1 MQMPKSIRLTLEDEP
16 WRELPAEVADLVEGE
31 IDPISTEILDSIAHE
46 IPEYQRPLEG
56 RFGRGIRRGVEEAL
70 AQFVA
75 LIRDPDAG
83 REAGREVYLA
93 LGRGEQRAGRTL
105 DSLQAAYRIG
115 ARISW
120 RRFADACRRAGVG
133 AEPLALLA
141 EAVFAYIDELAA
153 DSVEGFAQAQAEVE
167 DLRRRRRR
175 ELVALL
181 LADPPADA
189 ADVAAVA
196 RAASWDVPAGLAALA
211 CSEDALARIT
221 RRLPPEVVATVVDG
235 EGCVL
240 LPDPEGPGRAEALAR
255 AAAEGTIALGPTVTP
270 TAAGESWVLALAL
283 LRADEAGAIPRA
295 DDTSATA
302 SGRRAA
308 GSDGAAR
315 AAAGGAGRDS
325 AAGGGDARKR
335 SGAAA
340 RKRARGK
347 GGRPE
352 VPLRVDDNL
361 AALLLFESR
370 DLAGRIAARRL
381 AAFAELTPRARERMR
396 ETALAHLRH
405 DGNAVA
411 MATAMHVH
419 PQTARYR
426 IARLRELLGDQLDDP
441 DARFELQLAL
451 RAEAVGPAA

>member
-1 MQMPKSIRLTLEDEP
+1 MPKRRLELDTDP
-16 WRELPAEVADLVEGE
+16 WRGLPARVADLIEGE
-31 IDPISTEILDSIAHE
+31 VDPIAVEILESIARE
-46 IPEYQRPLEG
+46 VPEYARPLEG

-83 REAGREVYLA
+83 RDSGREVYLA

-115 ARISW
+115 ARVAW
-120 RRFADACRRAGVG
+120 RRFADACGRAGVG
-133 AEPLALLA
+133 AEAVARLA

-153 DSVEGFAQAQAEVE
+153 ESVEGFAQAQAEVE

-181 LADPPADA
+181 LSDPPADA
-189 ADVAAVA
+189 EDVTAAA
-196 RAASWDVPAGLAALA
+196 RAASWEVPTGLAALA
-211 CSEDALARIT
+211 CSEDALARVT
-221 RRLPPEVVATVVDG
+221 RRLPAEALATVVDG
-235 EGCVL
+235 EGCLL
-240 LPDPEGPGRAEALAR
+240 LPDPEGPARAEALAR

-270 TAAGESWVLALAL
+270 TSAAESWALALAL
-283 LRADEAGAIPRA
+283 LRAAEAGALP
-295 DDTSATA
+295 DPATA
-302 SGRRAA
+302 SAGEA
-308 GSDGAAR
+308 GSTAAAGAAR
-315 AAAGGAGRDS
+315 KGA
-325 AAGGGDARKR
+325 
-335 SGAAA
+335 GAAA
-340 RKRARGK
+340 RKRAGGK
-347 GGRPE
+347 GSRPE
-352 VPLRVDDNL
+352 APLRVDDNL

-405 DGNAVA
+405 DGNAVT
-411 MATAMHVH
+411 MAAAMHVH

-451 RAEAVGPAA
+451 RADALGAGG

>member
-1 MQMPKSIRLTLEDEP
+1 MPKKRLELDTDP
-16 WRELPAEVADLVEGE
+16 WRGLPARVADLIEGE
-31 IDPISTEILDSIAHE
+31 VDPISAEILESIARE
-46 IPEYQRPLEG
+46 VPEYARPLEG

-83 REAGREVYLA
+83 RDSGHEVYLA
-93 LGRGEQRAGRTL
+93 LGRGEQQAGRTL

-115 ARISW
+115 ARVAW

-133 AEPLALLA
+133 AEAVALLA

-153 DSVEGFAQAQAEVE
+153 ESVEGFAQAQAEVE

-175 ELVALL
+175 ELLVLL

-189 ADVAAVA
+189 GDVAAAA
-196 RAASWDVPAGLAALA
+196 RAAAWDVPAGLAAMA
-211 CSEDALARIT
+211 CAEDVLPRVT
-221 RRLPPEVVATVVDG
+221 RRLPPECLATVVDG

-255 AAAEGTIALGPTVTP
+255 VGATVVLGPTVVP
-270 TAAGESWVLALAL
+270 AAAAESWRLALS
-283 LRADEAGAIPRA
+283 LR
-295 DDTSATA
+295 
-302 SGRRAA
+302 
-308 GSDGAAR
+308 
-315 AAAGGAGRDS
+315 
-325 AAGGGDARKR
+325 R
-335 SGAAA
+335 SGIEGSA
-340 RKRARGK
+340 
-347 GGRPE
+347 
-352 VPLRVDDNL
+352 PLRVDDNL

-411 MATAMHVH
+411 MAATMHVH

-451 RAEAVGPAA
+451 RAEAMGGRAR

>member
-1 MQMPKSIRLTLEDEP
+1 MPRTRLALDTEP
-16 WRELPAEVADLVEGE
+16 WRGLPVRVADLLEGE
-31 IDPISTEILDSIAHE
+31 VEPISVEILESIARE
-46 IPEYQRPLEG
+46 VPEYARPLDG
-56 RFGRGIRRGVEEAL
+56 RFGRGIRRGVGEAL

-75 LIRDPDAG
+75 LIRDPEAG
-83 REAGREVYLA
+83 RDSGREVYLA

-115 ARISW
+115 ARVAW

-153 DSVEGFAQAQAEVE
+153 DSVEGYAQAQAEVE

-189 ADVAAVA
+189 ADVTAAA
-196 RAASWDVPAGLAALA
+196 RAAAWDVPTGLAALA
-211 CSEDALARIT
+211 CPEEALARVA
-221 RRLPPEVVATVVDG
+221 RRLPPEALATVVDG
-235 EGCVL
+235 EGCLL

-255 AAAEGTIALGPTVTP
+255 AAAEARLALGPTVAP
-270 TAAGESWVLALAL
+270 GAAAESWALAQVL
-283 LRADEAGAIPRA
+283 M
-295 DDTSATA
+295 
-302 SGRRAA
+302 
-308 GSDGAAR
+308 R
-315 AAAGGAGRDS
+315 AAAAGALPEGE
-325 AAGGGDARKR
+325 DAT
-335 SGAAA
+335 
-340 RKRARGK
+340 
-347 GGRPE
+347 
-352 VPLRVDDNL
+352 PLRVDDHL
-361 AALLLFESR
+361 AALLLYESR

-381 AAFAELTPRARERMR
+381 APLADLTPKARARMR

-411 MATAMHVH
+411 MAAEMHVH

-441 DARFELQLAL
+441 DARFELELAL
-451 RAEAVGPAA
+451 RAEPRTG

>member
-1 MQMPKSIRLTLEDEP
+1 MPKTRLALDDEP
-16 WRELPAEVADLVEGE
+16 WRDLPARVADLIEGE
-31 IDPISTEILDSIAHE
+31 IDPIATEILESIALE
-46 IPEYQRPLEG
+46 VPEYARPLEG

-83 REAGREVYLA
+83 RGSGREVYLA
-93 LGRGEQRAGRTL
+93 LGRGEQRAGRPL

-115 ARISW
+115 ARVAW
-120 RRFADACRRAGVG
+120 RRFADACRRARIGT
-133 AEPLALLA
+133 EPLALLA

-167 DLRRRRRR
+167 DVRRRRRR

-181 LADPPADA
+181 LGDPPADA
-189 ADVAAVA
+189 ADLAAAA
-196 RAASWDVPAGLAALA
+196 RAARWDVPAGLAALA
-211 CSEDALARIT
+211 CPEDALGRIA
-221 RRLPPEVVATVVDG
+221 RRLPAEALMTVVDG

-255 AAAEGTIALGPTVTP
+255 AAAEARLALGPTVAP
-270 TAAGESWVLALAL
+270 TAAAESWALAL
-283 LRADEAGAIPRA
+283 SLL
-295 DDTSATA
+295 
-302 SGRRAA
+302 
-308 GSDGAAR
+308 
-315 AAAGGAGRDS
+315 
-325 AAGGGDARKR
+325 R
-335 SGAAA
+335 SGID
-340 RKRARGK
+340 
-347 GGRPE
+347 GGPL
-352 VPLRVDDNL
+352 LRVDDHL

-370 DLAGRIAARRL
+370 DLAGRIATRRL
-381 AAFAELTPRARERMR
+381 APFADLTPKARARMR

-411 MATAMHVH
+411 MAVEMQVH

-426 IARLRELLGDQLDDP
+426 IARLREVLGDQLDDP

-451 RAEAVGPAA
+451 RAGELSPPG

>member
-1 MQMPKSIRLTLEDEP
+1 MPKTLLALDSDP
-16 WRELPAEVADLVEGE
+16 WRDLPVHVADLIEGE
-31 IDPISTEILDSIAHE
+31 VEPISAEILESIARE
-46 IPEYQRPLEG
+46 VPEYARPLEG
-56 RFGRGIRRGVEEAL
+56 RFGRGIRRGVGEAL

-83 REAGREVYLA
+83 RDSGREVYLA

-115 ARISW
+115 ARVAW

-153 DSVEGFAQAQAEVE
+153 DSVEGYSQARAEVE

-189 ADVAAVA
+189 TDLTAAA
-196 RAASWDVPAGLAALA
+196 RAAAWDVPAGLAALA
-211 CSEDALARIT
+211 CPEDALARVT
-221 RRLPPEVVATVVDG
+221 RRLPPEALATVVDG

-255 AAAEGTIALGPTVTP
+255 AAAETRLVLGPTVGP
-270 TAAGESWVLALAL
+270 VAAAESWALALAL
-283 LRADEAGAIPRA
+283 LRAESAGAL
-295 DDTSATA
+295 
-302 SGRRAA
+302 GRP
-308 GSDGAAR
+308 
-315 AAAGGAGRDS
+315 
-325 AAGGGDARKR
+325 R
-335 SGAAA
+335 SGDGKPRRDEVAA
-340 RKRARGK
+340 
-347 GGRPE
+347 
-352 VPLRVDDNL
+352 PLRVDDNL

-370 DLAGRIAARRL
+370 DLAARIAARRL
-381 AAFAELTPRARERMR
+381 APFADLTPKARGRMR

-411 MATAMHVH
+411 MAAEMHVH

-426 IARLRELLGDQLDDP
+426 IARLRELLGAQLDDP
-441 DARFELQLAL
+441 DARFELELAL
-451 RAEAVGPAA
+451 RAEP

>member
-1 MQMPKSIRLTLEDEP
+1 MPIKILPLDADP
-16 WRELPAEVADLVEGE
+16 WRGLPARVADLIEGE
-31 IDPISTEILDSIAHE
+31 IDPIATEILASIAAAV
-46 IPEYQRPLEG
+46 PEYARPLEG

-83 REAGREVYLA
+83 RDSGREVYQA
-93 LGRGEQRAGRTL
+93 LGRGEQRSGRTL

-115 ARISW
+115 ARVAW
-120 RRFADACRRAGVG
+120 RRFADACRREGVG
-133 AEPLALLA
+133 AEALALLA

-153 DSVEGFAQAQAEVE
+153 DSVEGFARAQAEVE

-189 ADVAAVA
+189 ADLAAAA
-196 RAASWDVPAGLAALA
+196 RAASWEVPVGLAALA
-211 CSEDALARIT
+211 CPEDALARVS
-221 RRLPPEVVATVVDG
+221 RRLPPEALATVVDG
-235 EGCVL
+235 EGCVI
-240 LPDPEGPGRAEALAR
+240 LPDPEGPGRAEALA
-255 AAAEGTIALGPTVTP
+255 AAAKEARLTLGPTVP
-270 TAAGESWVLALAL
+270 PSEARGSWALASAL
-283 LRADEAGAIPRA
+283 RRADLAGAVARHDLASLSRVGAGGRSRA
-295 DDTSATA
+295 GRPA
-302 SGRRAA
+302 SDRAA
-308 GSDGAAR
+308 PV
-315 AAAGGAGRDS
+315 GAGRDAVADRP
-325 AAGGGDARKR
+325 AA
-335 SGAAA
+335 
-340 RKRARGK
+340 
-347 GGRPE
+347 
-352 VPLRVDDNL
+352 PLRVDDNL

-381 AAFAELTPRARERMR
+381 APFTELTPKARARMR

-411 MATAMHVH
+411 MATEMHVH

-426 IARLRELLGDQLDDP
+426 TARLRELLGEQLDDP

-451 RAEAVGPAA
+451 RAGAVGG

>member
-1 MQMPKSIRLTLEDEP
+1 MPKERPIFDSDP
-16 WRELPAEVADLVEGE
+16 WRGLPVSVADLIEGE
-31 IDPISTEILDSIAHE
+31 IEPITAEILDSIALE
-46 IPEYQRPLEG
+46 VPEYARPLEG
-56 RFGRGIRRGVEEAL
+56 RFGRGIRRGVGEAL

-75 LIRDPDAG
+75 LVRDPDGG
-83 REAGREVYLA
+83 RESGREVYLA

-115 ARISW
+115 ARVAW

-153 DSVEGFAQAQAEVE
+153 DSVEGYAQAQAEVE

-175 ELVALL
+175 ELAALL
-181 LADPPADA
+181 LGDPPADA
-189 ADVAAVA
+189 TDLAAAA
-196 RAASWDVPAGLAALA
+196 RAAAWDVPARLAAVA
-211 CSEDALARIT
+211 CPEDALPRVV
-221 RRLPPEVVATVVDG
+221 RRLPPEALATVVDG

-240 LPDPEGPGRAEALAR
+240 LPDPEGPGRVDALAR
-255 AAAEGTIALGPTVTP
+255 AAAETRLALGPTVASV
-270 TAAGESWVLALAL
+270 AAAESWAPAVAL
-283 LRADEAGAIPRA
+283 
-295 DDTSATA
+295 
-302 SGRRAA
+302 RRAA
-308 GSDGAAR
+308 IDGD
-315 AAAGGAGRDS
+315 GL
-325 AAGGGDARKR
+325 
-335 SGAAA
+335 
-340 RKRARGK
+340 
-347 GGRPE
+347 
-352 VPLRVDDNL
+352 LRVDDHL

-370 DLAGRIAARRL
+370 ELVGRIAARRL
-381 AAFAELTPRARERMR
+381 APLADLTPKARGRMR

-411 MATAMHVH
+411 MAAEMHVH

-451 RAEAVGPAA
+451 RGEALARSD

>member
-1 MQMPKSIRLTLEDEP
+1 MPKKARLALDADP
-16 WRELPAEVADLVEGE
+16 WRGLSTRVADLIEGE
-31 IDPISTEILDSIAHE
+31 IDPISSEILDSIARE
-46 IPEYQRPLEG
+46 VPEYARPLEG

-75 LIRDPDAG
+75 VIRDPDAG
-83 REAGREVYLA
+83 RDSGREVYLA

-115 ARISW
+115 ARIAW
-120 RRFADACRRAGVG
+120 RRFADACRGAGVE
-133 AEPLALLA
+133 AEELALLA

-153 DSVEGFAQAQAEVE
+153 DSVDGFAQAQAEVE

-175 ELVALL
+175 ELIALL
-181 LADPPADA
+181 LADQPADPADLA
-189 ADVAAVA
+189 ATA

-211 CSEDALARIT
+211 CPEDALARVT
-221 RRLPPEVVATVVDG
+221 RRLPPEALATVVDR

-255 AAAEGTIALGPTVTP
+255 AAEEATLALGPTVTP
-270 TAAGESWVLALAL
+270 TAAGESWALAL
-283 LRADEAGAIPRA
+283 SLL
-295 DDTSATA
+295 
-302 SGRRAA
+302 
-308 GSDGAAR
+308 
-315 AAAGGAGRDS
+315 
-325 AAGGGDARKR
+325 R
-335 SGAAA
+335 SGVDS
-340 RKRARGK
+340 RSL
-347 GGRPE
+347 
-352 VPLRVDDNL
+352 VRVDDNL
-361 AALLLFESR
+361 ARLLLFESR

-381 AAFAELTPRARERMR
+381 VAFADLTPKARERMR

-411 MATAMHVH
+411 MAAAMHVH

>member
-1 MQMPKSIRLTLEDEP
+1 MPKKRLALDDEP
-16 WRELPAEVADLVEGE
+16 WRDLPPRVADLIEGE
-31 IDPISTEILDSIAHE
+31 VDPIATEILESIAHE
-46 IPEYQRPLEG
+46 IPEYERPLEG

-83 REAGREVYLA
+83 RDSGREVYLA
-93 LGRGEQRAGRTL
+93 LGRGEQQAGRTL

-115 ARISW
+115 ARVAW
-120 RRFADACRRAGVG
+120 RRFADACQRAEVG

-153 DSVEGFAQAQAEVE
+153 DSVEGFAQVQAEVE

-175 ELVALL
+175 ELVGLL
-181 LADPPADA
+181 LGDPPAAA
-189 ADVAAVA
+189 ADLAAVA

-211 CSEDALARIT
+211 CPEEALARVA
-221 RRLPPEVVATVVDG
+221 RRLPGGALATVVDG

-240 LPDPEGPGRAEALAR
+240 LPDPEGPGRAEELGRAGEEAR
-255 AAAEGTIALGPTVTP
+255 LALGPTVPP
-270 TAAGESWVLALAL
+270 TAAGESWALALAL
-283 LRADEAGAIPRA
+283 LRARSAGAIP
-295 DDTSATA
+295 D
-302 SGRRAA
+302 AA
-308 GSDGAAR
+308 GATDQEP
-315 AAAGGAGRDS
+315 AG
-325 AAGGGDARKR
+325 
-335 SGAAA
+335 
-340 RKRARGK
+340 
-347 GGRPE
+347 
-352 VPLRVDDNL
+352 PLRVDDHL

-370 DLAGRIAARRL
+370 DLAARIADRRL
-381 AAFAELTPRARERMR
+381 ATFADLTPKARERMR

-411 MATAMHVH
+411 MAAAMHVH

-451 RAEAVGPAA
+451 RAEAAGGLG

>member
-1 MQMPKSIRLTLEDEP
+1 MPKKRLALDDEP
-16 WRELPAEVADLVEGE
+16 WRDLPPRVADLIEGE
-31 IDPISTEILDSIAHE
+31 VDPIASEILESIAQE
-46 IPEYQRPLEG
+46 IPEYARPLEG

-70 AQFVA
+70 SQFVA

-83 REAGREVYLA
+83 RDSGREVYLA

-115 ARISW
+115 ARVAW
-120 RRFADACRRAGVG
+120 RRFADACQRAVVG

-175 ELVALL
+175 ELVGLL
-181 LADPPADA
+181 LGDPPADPGDLTA
-189 ADVAAVA
+189 AA

-211 CSEDALARIT
+211 CPEEALARVA
-221 RRLPPEVVATVVDG
+221 RRLPPEALATVIEG
-235 EGCVL
+235 EGCLL
-240 LPDPEGPGRAEALAR
+240 LPDPEGPGRDEELAR
-255 AAAEGTIALGPTVTP
+255 AAAEARLALGPTVAP
-270 TAAGESWVLALAL
+270 GAAGESWALALAL
-283 LRADEAGAIPRA
+283 LRA
-295 DDTSATA
+295 
-302 SGRRAA
+302 
-308 GSDGAAR
+308 
-315 AAAGGAGRDS
+315 AAAGAVPGT
-325 AAGGGDARKR
+325 AADPTLDRK
-335 SGAAA
+335 GAAA
-340 RKRARGK
+340 RRRRDLPTA
-347 GGRPE
+347 
-352 VPLRVDDNL
+352 PLRVDDNL

-370 DLAGRIAARRL
+370 DLAARIAGRRL
-381 AAFAELTPRARERMR
+381 AAFTDLTPKARERMR

-411 MATAMHVH
+411 MAADMHVH

-426 IARLRELLGDQLDDP
+426 IARLRELLGEQLDDP

-451 RAEAVGPAA
+451 RGEAVAEPT

>member
-1 MQMPKSIRLTLEDEP
+1 MPKTRLELDTDP
-16 WRELPAEVADLVEGE
+16 WRGLPPRVADLIEGE
-31 IDPISTEILDSIAHE
+31 VDPIAVEILESIAHE
-46 IPEYQRPLEG
+46 VPEYARPLEG

-83 REAGREVYLA
+83 RDSGREVYLA

-115 ARISW
+115 ARVAW
-120 RRFADACRRAGVG
+120 RRFADACGRAGVG
-133 AEPLALLA
+133 AEAVALLA

-153 DSVEGFAQAQAEVE
+153 ESVEGFAQAQAEVE

-175 ELVALL
+175 ELIALL
-181 LADPPADA
+181 LGDPPADA
-189 ADVAAVA
+189 GDLAAAA
-196 RAASWDVPAGLAALA
+196 RAASWEVPTGLAAIA
-211 CSEDALARIT
+211 CSEDALARVT
-221 RRLPPEVVATVVDG
+221 RRLPPEALATVVDR
-235 EGCVL
+235 EGCIL

-255 AAAEGTIALGPTVTP
+255 AAAEGTLALGPTVTP
-270 TAAGESWVLALAL
+270 AAAAESWGLALAL
-283 LRADEAGAIPRA
+283 
-295 DDTSATA
+295 
-302 SGRRAA
+302 
-308 GSDGAAR
+308 AR
-315 AAAGGAGRDS
+315 AAA
-325 AAGGGDARKR
+325 
-335 SGAAA
+335 SGAISIVA
-340 RKRARGK
+340 GK
-347 GGRPE
+347 SGRPE
-352 VPLRVDDNL
+352 APLRADDNL
-361 AALLLFESR
+361 ASLLLYESR
-370 DLAGRIAARRL
+370 DLAARIAARRL

-441 DARFELQLAL
+441 DTRFELQLAL
-451 RAEAVGPAA
+451 RAEAMDTRA

>member
-1 MQMPKSIRLTLEDEP
+1 MPKKERLTLDDEP
-16 WRELPAEVADLVEGE
+16 WRELPTEIADLVEGE
-31 IDPISTEILDSIAHE
+31 IDPISTEILESIAHE

-175 ELVALL
+175 ELIALL

-189 ADVAAVA
+189 EDVTAAA
-196 RAASWDVPAGLAALA
+196 RAASWEVPTGLAALA
-211 CSEDALARIT
+211 CSQDALTRVT
-221 RRLPPEVVATVVDG
+221 RRLPQEALATVVDG
-235 EGCVL
+235 EGCLL

-270 TAAGESWVLALAL
+270 TSAAESWALALAL
-283 LRADEAGAIPRA
+283 LRAAEAGALP
-295 DDTSATA
+295 DPLTA
-302 SGRRAA
+302 N
-308 GSDGAAR
+308 
-315 AAAGGAGRDS
+315 AGGAGS
-325 AAGGGDARKR
+325 TDADGAPRKG
-335 SGAAA
+335 SGAAG
-340 RKRARGK
+340 REGARGK

-352 VPLRVDDNL
+352 APLRVDDNL

-405 DGNAVA
+405 DGNAVT
-411 MATAMHVH
+411 MAAAMHVH

-451 RAEAVGPAA
+451 RAEAIGDRG

>member
-1 MQMPKSIRLTLEDEP
+1 MPKTRLALDDEP
-16 WRELPAEVADLVEGE
+16 WRDLPARVADLIEGE
-31 IDPISTEILDSIAHE
+31 IDPIATEILESIAQE
-46 IPEYQRPLEG
+46 VPEYARPLEG

-83 REAGREVYLA
+83 RGSGREVYLA
-93 LGRGEQRAGRTL
+93 LGRGEQRAGRPL

-115 ARISW
+115 ARVAW
-120 RRFADACRRAGVG
+120 RRFADACRRARIGTE
-133 AEPLALLA
+133 ALALLA

-167 DLRRRRRR
+167 DVRRRRRR

-181 LADPPADA
+181 LGDPPADA
-189 ADVAAVA
+189 ADLVAAG
-196 RAASWDVPAGLAALA
+196 RAARWDVPAGLAALA
-211 CSEDALARIT
+211 CPEDALARIA
-221 RRLPPEVVATVVDG
+221 RRLPAEALTTVVDG

-255 AAAEGTIALGPTVTP
+255 AAAEARLALGPTVAP
-270 TAAGESWVLALAL
+270 TAAAESWALAL
-283 LRADEAGAIPRA
+283 SLL
-295 DDTSATA
+295 
-302 SGRRAA
+302 
-308 GSDGAAR
+308 
-315 AAAGGAGRDS
+315 
-325 AAGGGDARKR
+325 R
-335 SGAAA
+335 SGID
-340 RKRARGK
+340 
-347 GGRPE
+347 GGPL
-352 VPLRVDDNL
+352 LRVDDHL

-370 DLAGRIAARRL
+370 DLAGRIAAHRL
-381 AAFAELTPRARERMR
+381 APFADLTPKARARMQ

-411 MATAMHVH
+411 MAVEMQVH

-426 IARLRELLGDQLDDP
+426 IARLREVLGDQLDDP

-451 RAEAVGPAA
+451 RAATVGSGS

>member
-1 MQMPKSIRLTLEDEP
+1 MPKTRLALDDEP
-16 WRELPAEVADLVEGE
+16 WRDLPAPVADLIEGE
-31 IDPISTEILDSIAHE
+31 IEAISAEILESIARE
-46 IPEYQRPLEG
+46 VPEYARPLDG
-56 RFGRGIRRGVEEAL
+56 RFGRGISRGVGEAL

-83 REAGREVYLA
+83 RDSGREVYLA

-115 ARISW
+115 ARVAW
-120 RRFADACRRAGVG
+120 RRFADACRRADVG
-133 AEPLALLA
+133 AEPLSLLA

-153 DSVEGFAQAQAEVE
+153 DSVEGYAQAQAEVE

-181 LADPPADA
+181 LAEPAADA
-189 ADVAAVA
+189 ADLTAAA
-196 RAASWDVPAGLAALA
+196 RAARWDVPAGLAALA
-211 CSEDALARIT
+211 CPEDALARVA
-221 RRLPPEVVATVVDG
+221 RRLPPEALTTVLGG

-255 AAAEGTIALGPTVTP
+255 AAAEARIALGPTVGP
-270 TAAGESWVLALAL
+270 
-283 LRADEAGAIPRA
+283 
-295 DDTSATA
+295 
-302 SGRRAA
+302 
-308 GSDGAAR
+308 
-315 AAAGGAGRDS
+315 
-325 AAGGGDARKR
+325 
-335 SGAAA
+335 GAAA
-340 RKRARGK
+340 ESWALASSLLRSGV
-347 GGRPE
+347 GDGSL
-352 VPLRVDDNL
+352 LRVDDHL

-370 DLAGRIAARRL
+370 DLAGRIATRRL
-381 AAFAELTPRARERMR
+381 AALADLTPKACERMR

-441 DARFELQLAL
+441 DARFELELAL
-451 RAEAVGPAA
+451 RAEGVGGSGRQLAGAVEAGRTPPGPGAPDAR

>member
-1 MQMPKSIRLTLEDEP
+1 MPKKANLALDADP
-16 WRELPAEVADLVEGE
+16 WRGLSVEVADLIEGE
-31 IDPISTEILDSIAHE
+31 VDPISTEILDSIARE
-46 IPEYQRPLEG
+46 VPEYARPLEG

-115 ARISW
+115 ARVAW

-153 DSVEGFAQAQAEVE
+153 DSVEGYAQAQAEVE

-189 ADVAAVA
+189 ADLAAAA
-196 RAASWDVPAGLAALA
+196 RAARWDVPAGLAALA
-211 CSEDALARIT
+211 CPEDALARVA
-221 RRLPPEVVATVVDG
+221 RRLPPEALATAVDG

-240 LPDPEGPGRAEALAR
+240 LPDPEGPGRGEALAR
-255 AAAEGTIALGPTVTP
+255 AAAEGTVVLGPTVAP
-270 TAAGESWVLALAL
+270 TGVAESWALAVAL
-283 LRADEAGAIPRA
+283 MRAATAGALVA
-295 DDTSATA
+295 
-302 SGRRAA
+302 
-308 GSDGAAR
+308 SDGGQAVT
-315 AAAGGAGRDS
+315 
-325 AAGGGDARKR
+325 AGGGRD
-335 SGAAA
+335 GAAA
-340 RKRARGK
+340 RSRRGK
-347 GGRPE
+347 AGRSAKAAA
-352 VPLRVDDNL
+352 PLRVDDHL
-361 AALLLFESR
+361 ASLLLFESR
-370 DLAGRIAARRL
+370 DLASRIADRRL
-381 AAFAELTPRARERMR
+381 AAFAELTPKARARMR

-411 MATAMHVH
+411 MAAAMHVH

-451 RAEAVGPAA
+451 RAEALGAGA